1 MGGSESLEHL
11 GSHPPGICI
20 VSHAKTL
27 EPPFSVQDSPLNYE
41 LRLTQLYSFSFS
53 IRQAYQFP
61 ASSWMGEASCEEL
74 WVSQYQHAVRECHR
88 LAGCQKLL
96 FWTTDMRVFLIPEAG
111 SPRSCFLGTSSRD
124 EGQIVVFGL
133 IFKRTSFT
141 PTNPKDPATSFQA
154 FEALE
159 F

>member
-1 MGGSESLEHL
+1 
-11 GSHPPGICI
+11 
-20 VSHAKTL
+20 
-27 EPPFSVQDSPLNYE
+27 VQDSPLNYE
-41 LRLTQLYSFSFS
+41 LRLTQLYSFSY
-53 IRQAYQFP
+53 IRQAYQPP

-74 WVSQYQHAVRECHR
+74 WVSQYPHAVRECHR
-88 LAGCQKLL
+88 LAGCWELL
-96 FWTTDMRVFLIPEAG
+96 LWTTDMRVFLILEAG
-111 SPRSCFLGTSSRD
+111 SPRSCFLGTSSWD

-133 IFKRTSFT
+133 IKGTSFT